1 MNSFSMYFHGG
12 SGNRGCEAIV
22 RSTAAML
29 KNTFGKSFVSLYS
42 LAPEQDMDE
51 GLSDVDRIVGVS
63 YERDSLARQLSH
75 ADKIRIKL
83 YSRVSEKKADEYY
96 YSLFNRELPL
106 SDGGLFLSIGGDNY
120 CYGENSSMTAFNKT
134 LKALGKKTVLWGCSL
149 DNNVFT
155 DYNVADLRTYDA
167 VFARE
172 TGTFG
177 LLKEHGFSNV
187 FLFPDPA
194 FTLETEYLPLPE
206 GFVEKQTIGVN
217 ASPLIFRYE
226 SGERRGI
233 GIKAYERLIE
243 YIVGNTD
250 YSVALIPHV
259 YWKSCSDL
267 KPLSELY
274 EKFRHTGRVVFIEGE
289 YTAPQLKGYIARCSA
304 FVGARTHSTIA
315 AYSSC
320 VPTLVLGYSMKS
332 KGIAEDLF
340 GTSEGY
346 VVPVDKLKDENAL
359 AAQLDALLSDIGGQ
373 TEKLQ
378 SIMPSY
384 KKKAAEAAAKL
395 YELKLF

>member
-22 RSTAAML
+22 RSTAVML

-63 YERDSLARQLSH
+63 YDRDSLVRRISAV
-75 ADKIRIKL
+75 DKIRIKL
-83 YSRVSEKKADEYY
+83 YSQISDKKADEYY
-96 YSLFNRELPL
+96 FSLFNRELPL
-106 SDGGLFLSIGGDNY
+106 SDGGLFLSVGGDNY

-149 DNNVFT
+149 DSNVFT
-155 DYNVADLRTYDA
+155 DYNTADLRTYDA
-167 VFARE
+167 IFARE
-172 TGTFG
+172 TGTFK
-177 LLKEHGFSNV
+177 LLKERDFSKV

-194 FTLETEYLPLPE
+194 FTLKTEYLPLPE
-206 GFVEKQTIGVN
+206 GFVEKKTIGVN

-226 SGERRGI
+226 SEDSRGI

-243 YIVGNTD
+243 YIVGKTEYNI
-250 YSVALIPHV
+250 ALIPHV
-259 YWKSCSDL
+259 YWQSCSDL
-267 KPLSELY
+267 LPLSELY
-274 EKFRHTGRVVFIEGE
+274 EKYRQTGRVVFIDKEL
-289 YTAPQLKGYIARCSA
+289 TAPQIKGYIARCKA

-340 GTSEGY
+340 GTSEGF
-346 VVPVDKLKDENAL
+346 VVPVGELKDENAL
-359 AAQLDALLSDIGGQ
+359 AVQLDAILKNCGEIEERLQ
-373 TEKLQ
+373 KLMPAYQ
-378 SIMPSY
+378 S
-384 KKKAAEAAAKL
+384 KAAGAVAKL